1 MYFVMY
7 KVVYEVV
14 QGYFIDKQF
23 VFVINNAN

>member
-1 MYFVMY
+1 MYYVIY